1 MPMVR
6 AGANLEQV
14 VTMTLPLSEWAYARP
29 GNEGSQHR
37 TAYYGSGTVSFT
49 ETANIKVVTYSC
61 SGCTASK
68 SGNTYTFTVT
78 TDVADDIITNPSWG
92 RVYKNASVTLTLRII
107 P

>member
-14 VTMTLPLSEWAYARP
+14 VTMTLPLYVMSYGMP
-29 GNEGSQHR
+29 GNEGSTHR
-37 TAYYGSGTVSFT
+37 TMNYAYGQVRFT

-61 SGCTASK
+61 SGCSASK
-68 SGNTYTFTVT
+68 SGSTYTFTAT
-78 TDVADDIITNPSWG
+78 TDVLDAIQTNPTWG
-92 RVYKNASVTLTLRII
+92 YIGKSASVTLTLRII